1 MDDDQSESIPEGALL
16 SIANNILDLLDYS
29 SELENEEDL
38 FLDDFYIAIV
48 SNLVSDRKFNIVPG
62 KTKEEKVKSLDNL
75 IQFLSQ
81 IIEMDFSQISAKGII
96 FDHDRVST
104 KCLLELIEELIKAL
118 IEQGQNPGDGENEE
132 PSEKTENSQE
142 IKKQNISDGNLMKNR
157 KNDMELHSEEIDN
170 IDDDIAVDIS
180 SKQKEKKEEI
190 NENDDDIIVNN
201 EISESGN
208 NKDIHMST
216 SKNELEGHPDENE
229 VNNEE
234 SSEIYLVNRSALGPL
249 EIDKIMRSEKDNS
262 YVRQTMSQN
271 DITRYERQY
280 AELENENENLKE
292 SDNDNEHL
300 KYGGLDA
307 LDVSQNLPETPI
319 KNVSHI
325 SEVSKSKENSE
336 QHHKL
341 NSKKKNE
348 SDLNS
353 LKQRE
358 QEKDILVDK
367 ISGGFDK
374 DVTGSYV
381 SYHKESELNEEDKDD
396 EQFGMG
402 GEDDEEE
409 LKQLTGNSIHSA
421 PSMPQARQKIHL
433 TSSENSLNSYND
445 NEGKNDN
452 IITQS
457 EKSVKKSERKS
468 VKTDK
473 SLNENNNDNNIS
485 QSDISKSSIHTGN
498 KSINKSENKQTK
510 SSNNNQNKSSSSS
523 ILEELPL
530 SNEQLQFEIMK
541 ELRRIYGNKFDRILL
556 NYNAQNS
563 QGVIDLIL
571 RNIKLARQKTMKIA
585 NRIPDPDDL
594 VTKEFIHRYNKELQY
609 ILKYYKKEKMQRNMF
624 QERALKTMTQNVRV
638 MKKIQEIQTKKV
650 ESEIERKRKAREVRN
665 HHNQLRL
672 CNEVY
677 AKAFQ
682 YEKEK
687 YLEETANQMEIRRI
701 ENEEKRR
708 NMMEIEKFY
717 KDKIAILNELLR
729 REKRDREIE
738 HRAKIQFLSQLERE
752 KKGEFRKQIDEVLAR
767 FDEEDKRAE
776 IEDNNQEEIEKIFN
790 LYYKK

>member
-48 SNLVSDRKFNIVPG
+48 SNLVSDRQFNIVPG
-62 KTKEEKVKSLDNL
+62 KTKEEKVKSLDSL
-75 IQFLSQ
+75 IQFLSK
-81 IIEMDFSQISAKGII
+81 IIEMDFSQISAHGII
-96 FDHDRVST
+96 YDHDRVST
-104 KCLLELIEELIKAL
+104 KCLLELIEELVKAL
-118 IEQGQNPGDGENEE
+118 IEQGQNQEEGENEE

-142 IKKQNISDGNLMKNR
+142 IRNQNISDGNLMKNR
-157 KNDMELHSEEIDN
+157 KNDMELPSEEIDN
-170 IDDDIAVDIS
+170 IDNDIAGDIS
-180 SKQKEKKEEI
+180 SKQNEKKE
-190 NENDDDIIVNN
+190 DDIIVDNDKN
-201 EISESGN
+201 ESGN

-216 SKNELEGHPDENE
+216 SKNEIEGLPDENE
-229 VNNEE
+229 VTG

-249 EIDKIMRSEKDNS
+249 EVDKIMRSEKDNS
-262 YVRQTMSQN
+262 YIRQTMSQN

-292 SDNDNEHL
+292 SDNEHL
-300 KYGGLDA
+300 NYGGLDA

-348 SDLNS
+348 SDVNS

-367 ISGGFDK
+367 ISGEFNK

-381 SYHKESELNEEDKDD
+381 SYPKESDSNEVDKDD
-396 EQFGMG
+396 EQFGMN
-402 GEDDEEE
+402 GEDYEED
-409 LKQLTGNSIHSA
+409 LKQITGNSIHSA
-421 PSMPQARQKIHL
+421 PSIPQARQKIHL
-433 TSSENSLNSYND
+433 TSSENSLNSYNE
-445 NEGKNDN
+445 NEGKNED

-457 EKSVKKSERKS
+457 EKSGKKSDKKS

-473 SLNENNNDNNIS
+473 SIKENNGNNIS
-485 QSDISKSSIHTGN
+485 QSDISKSSIHTEN
-498 KSINKSENKQTK
+498 KSMNKSENKQTK

-530 SNEQLQFEIMK
+530 SNEELQLEVMK
-541 ELRRIYGNKFDRILL
+541 EMKRIYGNKFDHVLL
-556 NYNAQNS
+556 NYNAKNS
-563 QGVIDLIL
+563 QGLIDLIL
-571 RNIKLARQKTMKIA
+571 RNIKLARQKAMKIA

-594 VTKEFIHRYNKELQY
+594 VTKEFIHRYSKELQY
-609 ILKYYKKEKMQRNMF
+609 ILKNYKKEKNQRNLF
-624 QERALKTMTQNVRV
+624 KERILKTITQNERI
-638 MKKIQEIQTKKV
+638 MKKIQEIQFKKV
-650 ESEIERKRKAREVRN
+650 EDEIERKRKAKEVRN

-672 CNEVY
+672 CNEIY
-677 AKAFQ
+677 SKAFQ
-682 YEKEK
+682 CEKEK
-687 YLEETANQMEIRRI
+687 YLEENAIQMEIRRI

-717 KDKIAILNELLR
+717 KDKIAILKELLR
-729 REKRDREIE
+729 REKKEREIE
-738 HRAKIQFLSQLERE
+738 YRARIQFLSQLQRD
-752 KKGEFRKQIDEVLAR
+752 KKGEFKKEIEEVLSG
-767 FDEEDKRAE
+767 FDEEDTRP
-776 IEDNNQEEIEKIFN
+776 DNQEEIGQFFN
-790 LYYKK
+790 FFYKR

>member
-157 KNDMELHSEEIDN
+157 KNGMELHSEEIDN

-358 QEKDILVDK
+358 QEKDNLVDK

-421 PSMPQARQKIHL
+421 PSIPQARQKIHL
-433 TSSENSLNSYND
+433 TSSENSLNSYID

-457 EKSVKKSERKS
+457 EKSVKKSEKKR
-468 VKTDK
+468 VKNDK
-473 SLNENNNDNNIS
+473 N
-485 QSDISKSSIHTGN
+485 
-498 KSINKSENKQTK
+498 
-510 SSNNNQNKSSSSS
+510 
-523 ILEELPL
+523 
-530 SNEQLQFEIMK
+530 
-541 ELRRIYGNKFDRILL
+541 
-556 NYNAQNS
+556 
-563 QGVIDLIL
+563 
-571 RNIKLARQKTMKIA
+571 
-585 NRIPDPDDL
+585 
-594 VTKEFIHRYNKELQY
+594 
-609 ILKYYKKEKMQRNMF
+609 
-624 QERALKTMTQNVRV
+624 
-638 MKKIQEIQTKKV
+638 
-650 ESEIERKRKAREVRN
+650 
-665 HHNQLRL
+665 
-672 CNEVY
+672 
-677 AKAFQ
+677 
-682 YEKEK
+682 
-687 YLEETANQMEIRRI
+687 
-701 ENEEKRR
+701 
-708 NMMEIEKFY
+708 
-717 KDKIAILNELLR
+717 
-729 REKRDREIE
+729 
-738 HRAKIQFLSQLERE
+738 
-752 KKGEFRKQIDEVLAR
+752 
-767 FDEEDKRAE
+767 
-776 IEDNNQEEIEKIFN
+776 
-790 LYYKK
+790 

>member
-157 KNDMELHSEEIDN
+157 KNGMELHSEEIDN

-358 QEKDILVDK
+358 QEKDNLVDK

-421 PSMPQARQKIHL
+421 PSIPQARQKIHL

-457 EKSVKKSERKS
+457 EKSVKKSEKKS

-530 SNEQLQFEIMK
+530 SNEELQFEIMK

>member
-180 SKQKEKKEEI
+180 SKQKEKKEEL

-457 EKSVKKSERKS
+457 QKSVKKSERKS

-510 SSNNNQNKSSSSS
+510 SSNNNQNKTSSSS

-530 SNEQLQFEIMK
+530 SNEELQFEIMK

>member
-118 IEQGQNPGDGENEE
+118 IEQGQNQGDGENEE

-358 QEKDILVDK
+358 QEKDNLVDK

-421 PSMPQARQKIHL
+421 PSIPQARQKIHL

-457 EKSVKKSERKS
+457 EKSVKKSEKKS

-530 SNEQLQFEIMK
+530 SNEELQFEIMK

>member
-445 NEGKNDN
+445 EGKNDN

-530 SNEQLQFEIMK
+530 SNEELQFEIMK

-738 HRAKIQFLSQLERE
+738 HRAKIQFLSQHERE